1 MSLIMLD
8 SDIRVSEKYYPQTLL
23 EECKFE
29 IKNTKMKNLINKNL
43 DLSSSMMK
51 LTINLIMWLNFIM
64 MNNLL
69 KFKTKYLRLLKIY

>member
-1 MSLIMLD
+1 MLD
-8 SDIRVSEKYYPQTLL
+8 SDIRVSETYYPQTLL

-51 LTINLIMWLNFIM
+51 LTINLIM
-64 MNNLL
+64 
-69 KFKTKYLRLLKIY
+69 

>member
-8 SDIRVSEKYYPQTLL
+8 SDIRVSETYYPQTLL
-23 EECKFE
+23 EKCKFE